1 MTQKNIKAIIIDDEA
16 LARQI
21 ISRFLENWPQVQIV
35 DECNDGFE
43 AFKSIQ
49 EHKPDL
55 IFLDIQMPRVN
66 GFELLEILDNPPH
79 IIFSTAH
86 DEYALKAFEKNAVDY
101 LLKPY
106 TTSRFGQAM
115 EKVLEKIEGGIP
127 QQTIAV
133 EENQQAQE
141 FLNRIVVK
149 DGAHVEIIP
158 VNDILFLEAAD
169 DYVMI
174 NTHKERFIKQST
186 LKFYEN
192 NLFPE
197 QFVRVHRSFIIA
209 LEAINRIEPYS
220 KDNFQVILKNG
231 DTVPASRSGYKKLR
245 ELLKF

>member
-1 MTQKNIKAIIIDDEA
+1 MTQRNIKAIIIDDEA

-21 ISRFLENWPQVQIV
+21 IRRFLENWPQVKVV

-49 EHKPDL
+49 EKNPDL

-66 GFELLEILDNPPH
+66 GFELLEILDDPPH

-106 TTSRFGQAM
+106 TTTRFGQAM
-115 EKVLEKIEGGIP
+115 EKVLKKIDGGIP

-133 EENQQAQE
+133 EEDQQAQD

-149 DGAHVEIIP
+149 DGSHVEIIP

-174 NTHKERFIKQST
+174 NTPKKRFIKQST

-192 NLFPE
+192 NLSPD
-197 QFVRVHRSFIIA
+197 QFVRIHRSYIIA
-209 LEAINRIEPYS
+209 LEALNRIEPYS